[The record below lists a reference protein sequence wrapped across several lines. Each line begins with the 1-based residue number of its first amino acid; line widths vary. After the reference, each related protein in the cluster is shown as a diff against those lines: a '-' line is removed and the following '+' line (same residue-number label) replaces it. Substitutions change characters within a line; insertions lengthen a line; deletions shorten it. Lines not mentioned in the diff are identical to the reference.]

1 MSKTISVSNTALV
14 NEINSLLEN
23 TFLHNNRPLQAL
35 NPEMIAKFL
44 LANKLARDC
53 GNRTLEQT
61 QLLISTACDER
72 CREKAA
78 DETYNYFI
86 KLMEYVHLYDNI
98 QEQVSK
104 LAFMETL
111 FINADQ
117 IMSLH
122 RSKQIFNKLEDNL
135 FERLFLS
142 DIFASRFLGN
152 YGRRKV
158 SIVSNGLDII
168 SAGLTTATDI
178 LAGLKDLE
186 KERKLLLFILDN
198 VRDKIRNNY
207 SKFSSKNDLEI
218 LKRLLTIDLHH
229 QNLHNDE
236 IPDALFNQGI
246 EIIKKEAIYYN
257 NLLPLM
263 LRTKNRGLRD
273 EFIAESGLDLFFIEE
288 LENHYCST
296 NNIPREQLAQLR

>member
-1 MSKTISVSNTALV
+1 MSKSISMNNTALV
-14 NEINSLLEN
+14 DEMNSLLVS
-23 TFLHNNRPLQAL
+23 TFLQENRHLQPLS
-35 NPEMIAKFL
+35 PEMIAKFL

-72 CREKAA
+72 CKENGS

-86 KLMEYVHLYDNI
+86 KLMEYVHLCDDI
-98 QEQVSK
+98 QEQISK

-111 FINADQ
+111 FIDADL
-117 IMSLH
+117 ITSLH
-122 RSKQIFNKLEDNL
+122 RNKTIFNRLEETL

-142 DIFASRFLGN
+142 DIMSSKFLGC

-158 SIVSNGLDII
+158 SFVSNGLDKI
-168 SAGLTTATDI
+168 SAGITTANDI
-178 LAGLKDLE
+178 LAGLNDLE
-186 KERKLLLFILDN
+186 KEQKLLLFILDN

-207 SKFSSKNDLEI
+207 SKFSSQNDLDI
-218 LKRLLTIDLHH
+218 LKRLLNIDLHH
-229 QNLHNDE
+229 KNLHTDE

-257 NLLPLM
+257 NLLPM
-263 LRTKNRGLRD
+263 ILRTNNRGLRE
-273 EFIAESGLDLFFIEE
+273 EFIAESGLDLFYIEE
-288 LENHYCST
+288 LENHYCDS
-296 NNIPREQLAQLR
+296 NNISRGQLAQLR